1 MKDGGMDGNGGTP
14 RQAKPVALA
23 AVWPVPRRTVI
34 PRHGDEMGMLQA
46 YLDHYRETFDLKC
59 SGVASERLSERSA
72 APSSMSLHGLARHL
86 AAVERWWFAINFAGL
101 DLPMLYY
108 TDEDPEQDFESLEG
122 DPLEALQVWREEC
135 ERSRGIVAKAAG
147 LDQVGAVERDGSYT
161 LRWLMLRMI
170 AEYAQHDGHAD
181 LLREG
186 IDGAVGA

>member
-23 AVWPVPRRTVI
+23 AVWPVPSRTVI

-135 ERSRGIVAKAAG
+135 ERSRGIVAEAAG
-147 LDQVGAVERDGSYT
+147 LDQVGVVERHGSYT

>member
-1 MKDGGMDGNGGTP
+1 MAGMNSDSTP
-14 RQAKPVALA
+14 QKAKPVASA

-34 PRHGDEMGMLQA
+34 PRHGDEMSMLQA
-46 YLDHYRETFDLKC
+46 YLDHYRETFQLKC
-59 SGVASERLSERSA
+59 DGLAPERLSERSA

-86 AAVERWWFAINFAGL
+86 AGVERWWFATNFAGL

-108 TDEDPEQDFESLEG
+108 TEEDPDQDFESLDG
-122 DPLEALQVWREEC
+122 DPLEALRVWREEC
-135 ERSRGIVAKAAG
+135 ERSRGIVEAASG
-147 LDQVGAVERDGSYT
+147 LDQVGAVERNGSYT